1 MLQDIINHL
10 MGFSGD
16 QKRSLVV
23 FDLDSTLF
31 DVSKRSEK
39 ILHDYGDIIVEVKNP
54 PDIPKDKSSEVM
66 SFAELVNAQLEV
78 RSPIIF
84 SEKSTNEIGQ
94 FVLFDKE
101 HAYYYLLK
109 SDELDRNKK

>member
-1 MLQDIINHL
+1 
-10 MGFSGD
+10 
-16 QKRSLVV
+16 
-23 FDLDSTLF
+23 
-31 DVSKRSEK
+31 
-39 ILHDYGDIIVEVKNP
+39 
-54 PDIPKDKSSEVM
+54 M